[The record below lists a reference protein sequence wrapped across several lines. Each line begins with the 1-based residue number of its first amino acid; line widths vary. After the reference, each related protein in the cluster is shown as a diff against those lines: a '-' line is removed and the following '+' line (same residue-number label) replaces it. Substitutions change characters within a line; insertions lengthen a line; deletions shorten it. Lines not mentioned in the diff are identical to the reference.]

1 MRQRGKESARL
12 AGAAMFNFDYV
23 TSGARRK
30 THKHCKA
37 CNKHCKACNKK
48 GCYKKSCRLV
58 AKARNKH
65 AIRRELKNKRPKTCV
80 ATTKTHG

>member
-30 THKHCKA
+30 TH
-37 CNKHCKACNKK
+37 KHCKACNKK